1 MDKIAVSVLYVEDEE
16 FIRMPMAEMLGRRLE
31 KIVAAGSAKEAIA
44 LHANEDFDIL
54 LTDIRMPGLNGLELI
69 KILRQKQP
77 DIKAIILSAYNET
90 DFFTEAIDLGID
102 GFLIKPIDRQKLFAL
117 LTKVGSQ
124 KIQENIAKVNEEKFM
139 ALAASA
145 NDAIIMLDGVGLVNF
160 WNRAAEVMFGYSFE
174 QIVNASIERLLVSVD
189 GTSLTIDGIRS
200 HEMVLDKAVVISEY
214 SALPRIGQSFPVEIS
229 FTTFKVGGLDQFL
242 LIIRDVSERKKREE
256 ELLTAL
262 DRANEATRAKQ
273 QFLSVMSHEIR
284 TPLNGIL
291 GAVNLL
297 LQENPREDQLDYFK
311 TLEFSGNHL
320 LSLVNDILDFSKI
333 EANRIQ
339 FERIDFNLRELVKGL
354 MKIFAFKANDKGIE
368 LKLNVAE
375 SIPDVVKGD
384 PMRLNQILTN
394 LIGNAV
400 KFTEKGEIS
409 LKINITEQHEK
420 FLRCRFEVADTGI
433 GILPEKLSTIFEFFS
448 QADTNTTR
456 KYGGTGLG
464 LAITRKLV
472 ELQNGTIEVLS
483 EVNKGSSF
491 SFELTFEVAI
501 MDGNRE
507 VKASGNLQHSLKGIR
522 ILLVED
528 NKINQMIAGKFLNR
542 WDAVVV
548 IAENGKEALEK
559 SLESKFDIILMD
571 LQMPELDGYETSR
584 LIRARADDYSL
595 NIPIIALTASA
606 YNEVKDGV
614 MLSGMNDI
622 INKPFIP
629 DELNR
634 IVHEYV
640 TNQGSS
646 WISQKPIV
654 D

>member
-174 QIVNASIERLLVSVD
+174 QIINASIERLLVSVD

-214 SALPRIGQSFPVEIS
+214 SALPRIGPSFPVEIS

>member
-214 SALPRIGQSFPVEIS
+214 SALPRIGPSFPVEIS

-375 SIPDVVKGD
+375 CIPDVVKGD

>member
-214 SALPRIGQSFPVEIS
+214 SALPRIGPSFPVEIS

-368 LKLNVAE
+368 LKLTVAE

>member
-214 SALPRIGQSFPVEIS
+214 SALPRIGPSFPVEIS

-420 FLRCRFEVADTGI
+420 FLRCRFEVTDTGI

-472 ELQNGTIEVLS
+472 ELQDGTIEVLS

-501 MDGNRE
+501 MAGNRE

>member
-16 FIRMPMAEMLGRRLE
+16 FIRMPMAEMLGRRIE
-31 KIVAAGSAKEAIA
+31 KIVAAGSAKEAIE

-174 QIVNASIERLLVSVD
+174 QIINASIERLLVSVN

-214 SALPRIGQSFPVEIS
+214 SALPRIGPSFPVEIS

>member
-16 FIRMPMAEMLGRRLE
+16 FIRMPMAEMLGRRLV
-31 KIVAAGSAKEAIA
+31 KIVAAGSAKEAIE
-44 LHANEDFDIL
+44 LHIKEDFDIL

-77 DIKAIILSAYNET
+77 DLKAIILSAYNET

-145 NDAIIMLDGVGLVNF
+145 NDAIIMLDGLGLVNF
-160 WNRAAEVMFGYSFE
+160 WNRAAEIMFGYSFE
-174 QIVNASIERLLVSVD
+174 QIINASIERLLVSVN
-189 GTSLTIDGIRS
+189 GSSLTIDGIRG
-200 HEMVLDKAVVISEY
+200 HEMLFDKAIVISEY
-214 SALPRIGQSFPVEIS
+214 SALPRIGPTFPVEIS

-242 LIIRDVSERKKREE
+242 LIIRDVSERKKREA

-368 LKLNVAE
+368 LKLNVADN
-375 SIPDVVKGD
+375 IPDVVKGD

-409 LKINITEQHEK
+409 LKIHIVEQHEK
-420 FLRCRFEVADTGI
+420 FLRCRFEVVDSGI
-433 GILPEKLSTIFEFFS
+433 GIQPEKLSTIFEFFS

-472 ELQNGTIEVLS
+472 ELQNGTIEVKS
-483 EVNKGSSF
+483 EMNKGSSF
-491 SFELTFEVAI
+491 SFELSFEIAI
-501 MDGNRE
+501 TDANRE
-507 VKASGNLQHSLKGIR
+507 VKASGNQQHSLKGIR

-559 SLESKFDIILMD
+559 SLEGKFDIILMD

>member
-214 SALPRIGQSFPVEIS
+214 SALPRIGPSFPVEIS

-368 LKLNVAE
+368 LKLTVAE

-595 NIPIIALTASA
+595 SIPIIALTASA

>member
-214 SALPRIGQSFPVEIS
+214 SALPRIGPSFPVEIS

-420 FLRCRFEVADTGI
+420 FLRCRFEVTDTGI

-501 MDGNRE
+501 MAGNRE

>member
-16 FIRMPMAEMLGRRLE
+16 FIRLPMAEMLGRRIE
-31 KIVAAGSAKEAIA
+31 RIAAAGSAKEAIE
-44 LHANEDFDIL
+44 LHAKGDFDIL
-54 LTDIRMPGLNGLELI
+54 LTDIRMPGLNGLDLI
-69 KILRQKQP
+69 KILRQHQP
-77 DIKAIILSAYNET
+77 DLKAIILSAYNET

-117 LTKVGSQ
+117 LAKVGTQ

-139 ALAASA
+139 ALASSA
-145 NDAIIMLDGVGLVNF
+145 NDAIIMVDGLGLVNF
-160 WNRAAEVMFGYSFE
+160 WNRAAELMFGYSFD
-174 QIVNASIERLLVSVD
+174 QIVNASIERLLVNANGV
-189 GTSLTIDGIRS
+189 SLTIEEVKSYEMLSDRS
-200 HEMVLDKAVVISEY
+200 VVISEY
-214 SALPRIGQSFPVEIS
+214 SALPRLGLKFPVEVS
-229 FTTFKVGGLDQFL
+229 FTTFKVSGYDQFL
-242 LIIRDVSERKKREE
+242 LIIRDVSERKKREV
-256 ELLTAL
+256 ELLAAL

-339 FERIDFNLRELVKGL
+339 FERIDFNLRELAKGL
-354 MKIFAFKANDKGIE
+354 MKIFSFKANDKGIE
-368 LKLNVAE
+368 LKLSVTD

-400 KFTEKGEIS
+400 KFTEKGEII
-409 LKINITEQHEK
+409 LNIKIIEQHEK
-420 FLRCRFEVADTGI
+420 SLRCRFEVIDTGI
-433 GILPEKLSTIFEFFS
+433 GIQPEKIGTIFEFFS

-472 ELQNGTIEVLS
+472 ELQNGTIEVTS

-491 SFELTFEVAI
+491 AFELSFEVAI
-501 MDGNRE
+501 QDLNRE
-507 VKASGNLQHSLKGIR
+507 VKASGNQQHSLKGVR

-528 NKINQMIAGKFLNR
+528 NKINQMIAGKFLKR
-542 WDAVVV
+542 WDSLVD
-548 IAENGKEALEK
+548 IAENGREALEK
-559 SLESKFDIILMD
+559 SLENKYDIILMD

-584 LIRARADDYSL
+584 LIRARADEYSL
-595 NIPIIALTASA
+595 QIPIIALTASA

-614 MLSGMNDI
+614 MQSGMNDI

-634 IVHEYV
+634 IVYEYV
-640 TNQGSS
+640 SNLGSS
-646 WISQKPIV
+646 WISQKTSL

>member
-174 QIVNASIERLLVSVD
+174 QIINASIERLLVSVN

-214 SALPRIGQSFPVEIS
+214 SALPRIGPSFPVEIS

>member
-174 QIVNASIERLLVSVD
+174 QIINASIERLLVSVN

-214 SALPRIGQSFPVEIS
+214 SALPRIGPSFPVEIS

-456 KYGGTGLG
+456 KYGETGLG

>member
-214 SALPRIGQSFPVEIS
+214 SALPRIGPSFPVEIS